1 MSGKGKT
8 HRSQKSLE
16 LFVLMEPGWQL
27 AAPLVPRLLH
37 LRLDL
42 PQPLDL
48 LVEHGQLALLSRQVE
63 FQVNGSL
70 CVRQIWRR

>member
-1 MSGKGKT
+1 MRGEGST

-16 LFVLMEPGWQL
+16 LLVLVEPGGQL
-27 AAPLVPRLLH
+27 APPLVPRLLH